1 MISVSMIRE
10 KNDEKKRKNDDKKV
24 KPLMT
29 KKTSTCMAIA
39 SIGM

>member
-29 KKTSTCMAIA
+29 KKTSTCIPINAI
-39 SIGM
+39 GL